1 MTIERM
7 FLGQLVE
14 AFVPKS
20 QLGQQTIDD
29 IKMLQAA
36 LLIAHETGVDKDK
49 KSFER
54 IRPMADVL
62 KDLEVAQVSS
72 LSEIYVASQT
82 RIGVEPL
89 PRDVPTFGDLLASAK
104 TEINGTVSADAKN
117 ALLAYQ
123 AAARL
128 EAILT
133 RGETFF
139 KPRYNGETE
148 PAYLVEVQKAVEA
161 SLLAQENKVEI
172 TPADK
177 AAYRSAAARALVG
190 ANQTWRS
197 LYGQDLI
204 RAGGSSV
211 PAPTPEEKPQP

>member
-20 QLGQQTIDD
+20 QLSQQTIDE

-49 KSFER
+49 KSFDR
-54 IRPMADVL
+54 IRPMTDIL
-62 KDLEVAQVSS
+62 KDLEAAQVSS
-72 LSEIYVASQT
+72 LNEIYMASKT

-89 PRDVPTFGDLLASAK
+89 PRDVPTFGDLLASPK
-104 TEINGTVSADAKN
+104 TGIRGTLSADAKN

-128 EAILT
+128 EAIFS

-139 KPRYNGETE
+139 KPRYNEQTE

-172 TPADK
+172 TLAEQT
-177 AAYRSAAARALVG
+177 AYRSAAGRALAG
-190 ANQTWRS
+190 ANQAWQS

-204 RAGGSSV
+204 PSGGASA
-211 PAPTPEEKPQP
+211 PAFAPEKPKP

>member
-1 MTIERM
+1 MAIERM

-14 AFVPKS
+14 AFVPKD
-20 QLGQQTIDD
+20 QLGQQTINE
-29 IKMLQAA
+29 IKKLQAA
-36 LLIAHETGVDKDK
+36 LLIAHETGVDTGK

-54 IRPMADVL
+54 IRPMTDIL
-62 KDLEVAQVSS
+62 KDLEAAQVSS
-72 LSEIYVASQT
+72 LNEIYVASQT

-89 PRDVPTFGDLLASAK
+89 PRDVPAFGDLLASPK
-104 TEINGTVSADAKN
+104 TGISGTLPAGVKN

-139 KPRYNGETE
+139 KPRYNEQTE

-172 TPADK
+172 TPEEQN
-177 AAYRSAAARALVG
+177 AYRVVAARARAG
-190 ANQTWRS
+190 ANQVWQS
-197 LYGQDLI
+197 FYGQDLI
-204 RAGGSSV
+204 PAGGSS
-211 PAPTPEEKPQP
+211 APSPSPETPKP